1 VKRQLEIL
9 FVCWLISLSTGCQ
22 KSKAKESLPPP
33 TGAEAA
39 PLPDFPAIK
48 SAAQQRVEASND
60 QLVVTGTV
68 LPIAEAKVGTMAT
81 GVITAMKVEEG
92 DRVRTGQVLF
102 KLDPDN
108 QVLALNQAE
117 ASLASALV
125 AQRTANTEFQRV
137 SALRER
143 GSISPALYDQT
154 KAQLDGAKAGVE
166 LARAAA
172 KSAKQAVV
180 DTTVRAPI
188 NGVVSRRIAAV
199 GDTVTLMPPSV
210 VLVIQNISE
219 LEVRGR
225 APETM
230 LAKIKP
236 GSPVRV
242 RFPSIGIEKTVAI
255 ARINPS
261 VDPMTRTIEVVARL
275 QNTDESLK
283 AGMLVELDFADQSN
297 GSKPSVEKQEAQK

>member
-1 VKRQLEIL
+1 
-9 FVCWLISLSTGCQ
+9 
-22 KSKAKESLPPP
+22 
-33 TGAEAA
+33 
-39 PLPDFPAIK
+39 LPDFPAIK